1 MEDTPFALCCHWN
14 RAPSVGELTFG
25 PRLRDTQ
32 PMVASTPQPPSGGM
46 VGKKELLQWASQAS
60 GRIVTKFD
68 ELKDGDVLLRCMKET
83 WPAAYDR
90 CRRKGQP
97 RSVSGNF
104 ELMGNMFEHLELP
117 KSVLDTRGIQH
128 ASFKSCYNFL
138 VMAFFLKNLATH
150 SDFSVDFTH
159 PVDSKLAA
167 FLQAPESVASLHKGG
182 ALAPPGGSAPK
193 TSRGASSSARSTRDT
208 TPRERSS
215 SARRDRDDA
224 LESASAA
231 ALRAE
236 AALANEEANRRALL
250 AATSTSPR
258 RRRAGASGPGGIDTA
273 GAQLPSAPAWNQAGN
288 DENAAPPVE
297 LSRERSALQQA
308 RDARRKQARAAAN
321 TNTAGAGEGLEASSG
336 SVRRV
341 DSLLGRGGNRT
352 RDPKSS
358 SSSRRRPRIDGS
370 SSEYGTSDG
379 DMAPGGPQTETNRRG
394 GGLTR
399 GAVAEILSRPSP
411 TPTQPAPNERQPRTT
426 PHAPDDDDA
435 RASTPRSPPLS
446 PFRSVVAAGSN
457 PASPQTLQT
466 KTDNSER
473 KGTSKVSG
481 RLSAPPAPLLVPG
494 PDASGRL
501 WANADAADRGET
513 QLAEARFELEQLR
526 RLLDASKRERDLLE
540 RRFDVELDA
549 REARFTASTRAA
561 ADDARARIA
570 ARELQLAAERNA
582 DQRAYLHELRLV
594 AEEVAAARVADDAVI
609 DDASGANP
617 RDDPRELQEARV
629 RARLDA
635 VRGREVRALEARVQS
650 LETERAGLAEALRA
664 ATEAASVDDPA
675 SGSLSDKEQLNDV
688 AEKSPAAASAI
699 RRERAKCAELAQRV
713 RVLEATLEGE
723 RAGRER
729 EREEFKA
736 RASLGTHASGTFSFS
751 NPGGL
756 ESDRPPPS
764 GSSSKPPPFASP
776 RAVAAPSPVKAPTR
790 TGSSLDDRFDRFE
803 FSDGIA
809 PPNSESDIASGDTYR
824 RILAEQRGERK
835 IVRLEAEL
843 AKLRT
848 HNEALRRQMRAV
860 QAASF
865 EDVAVIP
872 PSDPAE
878 ADATRRAEEEAHR
891 LGADGAAADAAA
903 LLKAIDA
910 LRVAASRSSS
920 NDANDGGTDI
930 VAGALAAAADAEAAT
945 WRRAAAAAVQQ
956 RKIARLRGETRA
968 WRAALEDERT
978 ASRDA
983 GRAWRKIKSDLET
996 ARDEA
1001 IESYRRERATGGVRA
1016 SLAEE
1021 AAELAREEARAARR
1035 DAADAFAARD
1045 AATGASAGALREAR
1059 DEAAKLR
1066 LRESH
1071 WVGLIGCHRESSRV
1085 SRELAELATLH
1096 GGEAARLAVD
1106 AAAGP
1111 GAELARRRAAAEAEA
1126 ESHVEAIKA
1135 IADMIEVREAAR
1147 GTSNAIEFG
1156 RAVDRAEA
1164 AEASLNAT
1172 RDRLHVK
1179 SEEAAALALKAK
1191 RHELRAAEE
1200 SAERERAQRRAESV
1214 AAELARLSDETSLN
1228 QRRASEEMARAREE
1242 LARLREA
1249 LDDRDAA
1256 LGAGAELVERDPEL
1270 ARTVSEG
1277 KAALDAAVEGLAA
1290 SAMKAR
1296 AAVAKT
1302 ATTTPTPGRR
1312 GFFGFGGSRV
1322 ESSPAARAPKEGE
1335 GENTPSPAEA
1345 LGETDPANPP
1355 ASVTRGTIASPG
1367 AVAAAV
1373 AAATQ
1378 ALVSPKGESPANL
1391 ATLDTSPI
1399 IPAGP
1404 YGGSSVGGGGGGEGG
1419 ESPYDFLIAGGS
1431 APRTNPLDD
1440 LAAAAS
1446 AFKRGGVD
1454 ESFGS
1459 SAPTQSTSK
1468 RRVGTTA
1475 DGDDDDTRHKMSGGS
1490 PVQWLGSLLSPSA
1503 ARRAAAIP
1511 LSEANTDADDTDA
1524 EEGAPNDEPREVA
1537 TAAASPS
1544 PGLFGRF
1551 LRRSPSPGKTRMDIS
1566 PGALENPR
1574 VSRIRAES
1582 GDEGGGMSRGTS
1594 SENLSVMT
1602 GPTDSPPSESAASS
1616 LPGADEFLHK
1626 ADKRLEIKVEKSW
1639 FGLGS
1644 SPSPVRIKVRTGGTS
1659 DESSDDARD
1668 RDVDES
1674 SPTSKMTGVTRPLR
1688 TPGGSAS
1695 KKWPSPASVVKSAS
1709 RAENRAA
1716 AEFIAAAEEAARRS
1730 ASTTPGKGGR
1740 GGSAVQSP
1748 AQRREER
1755 KRRAEA
1761 EAAARRSPYSDATG
1775 GSLTTGGGLPTGS
1788 DFFNQATQ
1796 EKSWMQGLGSPSPS
1810 SKRRDAP

>member
-1 MEDTPFALCCHWN
+1 
-14 RAPSVGELTFG
+14 
-25 PRLRDTQ
+25 
-32 PMVASTPQPPSGGM
+32 MVASTPQPPSGGM

-104 ELMGNMFEHLELP
+104 ELMGNMFDHLELP

-182 ALAPPGGSAPK
+182 ALAPPGGGSAPE
-193 TSRGASSSARSTRDT
+193 TSSRAAPSSARSRRDA

-215 SARRDRDDA
+215 AARRDRDDA

-258 RRRAGASGPGGIDTA
+258 RRRAGDGGSGP
-273 GAQLPSAPAWNQAGN
+273 PPARNDAGN
-288 DENAAPPVE
+288 DENAAPPPAPPPA
-297 LSRERSALQQA
+297 SMTRERSALQQA
-308 RDARRKQARAAAN
+308 RDARRKQASRATGTSREDAP
-321 TNTAGAGEGLEASSG
+321 GEPKASG
-336 SVRRV
+336 SSRRL
-341 DSLLGRGGNRT
+341 DSLLGRGGTTGGGGGGGPR
-352 RDPKSS
+352 

-370 SSEYGTSDG
+370 SSDYGTSDG
-379 DMAPGGPQTETNRRG
+379 DMAPGGPPETNAAPR
-394 GGLTR
+394 GLTR

-411 TPTQPAPNERQPRTT
+411 PPGGVDPATVGFADGGARSAGTT
-426 PHAPDDDDA
+426 N
-435 RASTPRSPPLS
+435 TPRSPPRSS

-457 PASPQTLQT
+457 PASPQTTFQT
-466 KTDNSER
+466 TRAAPRS
-473 KGTSKVSG
+473 
-481 RLSAPPAPLLVPG
+481 SAPPAPLLVPG

-526 RLLDASKRERDLLE
+526 RLLDASRRERDLLE
-540 RRFDVELDA
+540 RRFDAELEA

-594 AEEVAAARVADDAVI
+594 AEEAAAARIADDAARGA
-609 DDASGANP
+609 DDDE
-617 RDDPRELQEARV
+617 RDAEARV

-635 VRGREVRALEARVQS
+635 VRGREVRALEARVES
-650 LETERAGLAEALRA
+650 LETERARLAEALRA
-664 ATEAASVDDPA
+664 ATEAARVDDE
-675 SGSLSDKEQLNDV
+675 SSIGDSDTVALDDV

-699 RRERAKCAELAQRV
+699 RRERAKSAELAQRV

-736 RASLGTHASGTFSFS
+736 RSLGTSLS
-751 NPGGL
+751 NSGL
-756 ESDRPPPS
+756 ESDRPGAPS
-764 GSSSKPPPFASP
+764 GSSAKPPPFASP
-776 RAVAAPSPVKAPTR
+776 RAVAAPSPVKAPPER
-790 TGSSLDDRFDRFE
+790 TGSLDGAANRFE

-809 PPNSESDIASGDTYR
+809 PNPEPSDVASGDTYR

-835 IVRLEAEL
+835 VVRLEAEL

-848 HNEALRRQMRAV
+848 HNEALRRQMRAT
-860 QAASF
+860 QEASF
-865 EDVAVIP
+865 EDVAVVP

-878 ADATRRAEEEAHR
+878 ADAMRRAEDEAHR
-891 LGADGAAADAAA
+891 LGAEGAADDAAA

-910 LRVAASRSSS
+910 LRVAASRST
-920 NDANDGGTDI
+920 NGDGDGDGGGDI
-930 VAGALAAAADAEAAT
+930 VAGAIAAAADAEAAA
-945 WRRAAAAAVQQ
+945 WRRATAAAVQQ

-968 WRAALEDERT
+968 WRAALEDERA

-1001 IESYRRERATGGVRA
+1001 VELYRRERATGGVRA

-1021 AAELAREEARAARR
+1021 ATELAREEARAARR
-1035 DAADAFAARD
+1035 EAAEAFAARD

-1135 IADMIEVREAAR
+1135 IADMIEVRDAAR
-1147 GTSNAIEFG
+1147 GVSNAVEFG

-1172 RDRLHVK
+1172 RDRLHAK

-1214 AAELARLSDETSLN
+1214 AAELARLSDETSTN

-1270 ARTVSEG
+1270 ARTVSDG
-1277 KAALDAAVEGLAA
+1277 KASLDAAAAAAAGARAAVDGIAA

-1296 AAVAKT
+1296 AAAAARAST
-1302 ATTTPTPGRR
+1302 ATATPTPGRR
-1312 GFFGFGGSRV
+1312 GFFGFGGSR
-1322 ESSPAARAPKEGE
+1322 ESSPKEGK
-1335 GENTPSPAEA
+1335 GGVTPSPAGPRDQPGA
-1345 LGETDPANPP
+1345 ADP

-1404 YGGSSVGGGGGGEGG
+1404 YGSKEGG

-1431 APRTNPLDD
+1431 APRTNPLDN

-1468 RRVGTTA
+1468 RRVGGTAA
-1475 DGDDDDTRHKMSGGS
+1475 DGDDDDAQHKMSGGS

-1524 EEGAPNDEPREVA
+1524 EGEANDEPREEA
-1537 TAAASPS
+1537 EAASS
-1544 PGLFGRF
+1544 PGLFARF

-1582 GDEGGGMSRGTS
+1582 VDEAGGMSRGTS

-1602 GPTDSPPSESAASS
+1602 GPDSPPSEGAASS

-1659 DESSDDARD
+1659 DESSDDARED
-1668 RDVDES
+1668 REDE
-1674 SPTSKMTGVTRPLR
+1674 SPTSKMTAASGGGGGGR
-1688 TPGGSAS
+1688 TPRGSAS

-1730 ASTTPGKGGR
+1730 ASTTPGKGGK

-1761 EAAARRSPYSDATG
+1761 EAAAAARSPYSDATG

>member
-1 MEDTPFALCCHWN
+1 
-14 RAPSVGELTFG
+14 
-25 PRLRDTQ
+25 
-32 PMVASTPQPPSGGM
+32 MVASTPQPPSGGM

-182 ALAPPGGSAPK
+182 ALAPPGGGSAPSK
-193 TSRGASSSARSTRDT
+193 TSRGGASSSARSSRDA
-208 TPRERSS
+208 PRERSS
-215 SARRDRDDA
+215 PARRDRDDA

-258 RRRAGASGPGGIDTA
+258 RRRGDASGGGIDAA
-273 GAQLPSAPAWNQAGN
+273 GTSSGLPPAPAWNEAGN
-288 DENAAPPVE
+288 DENAAPSTAARSTAE
-297 LSRERSALQQA
+297 FSRGERSALQQA
-308 RDARRKQARAAAN
+308 RDARRKQARAQLA
-321 TNTAGAGEGLEASSG
+321 TTADDFVGGDAPSSG

-352 RDPKSS
+352 QDDKTRSS
-358 SSSRRRPRIDGS
+358 SRRRRPRIDGS

-379 DMAPGGPQTETNRRG
+379 DMAPGGPHETNPPGR

-411 TPTQPAPNERQPRTT
+411 NERPPRTT
-426 PHAPDDDDA
+426 PTAPDLPDV
-435 RASTPRSPPLS
+435 RANTPRSPPLS
-446 PFRSVVAAGSN
+446 PFRSRSVAAGSN
-457 PASPQTLQT
+457 PSSPQTTLQT
-466 KTDNSER
+466 TDGNKRESP
-473 KGTSKVSG
+473 G
-481 RLSAPPAPLLVPG
+481 RYPRSSAPPAPLLVPG

-513 QLAEARFELEQLR
+513 QLAEARFELERLR

-594 AEEVAAARVADDAVI
+594 AEEVAAARFADDVSVNVNVN
-609 DDASGANP
+609 DADP
-617 RDDPRELQEARV
+617 RDDPREDAEARV

-635 VRGREVRALEARVQS
+635 VRGREVRALEQRVQS
-650 LETERAGLAEALRA
+650 LETERARLAEALRA
-664 ATEAASVDDPA
+664 ATEAAVVDDDRA
-675 SGSLSDKEQLNDV
+675 SGSLSGVSSDAARLDDV

-699 RRERAKCAELAQRV
+699 RGLRAKNAELTQRV

-729 EREEFKA
+729 EREEFKS
-736 RASLGTHASGTFSFS
+736 RASLGTRAPNSSFS
-751 NPGGL
+751 NLGL
-756 ESDRPPPS
+756 ESDRQPPS

-776 RAVAAPSPVKAPTR
+776 RAVAAPSPSKAPKR
-790 TGSSLDDRFDRFE
+790 TGSSLDGANRFE
-803 FSDGIA
+803 FSDSA
-809 PPNSESDIASGDTYR
+809 ANVESDVASGDTYR

-835 IVRLEAEL
+835 VVRLEAEL
-843 AKLRT
+843 AKLRA

-860 QAASF
+860 QEASF

-878 ADATRRAEEEAHR
+878 ADAMRRAEEEAHR

-903 LLKAIDA
+903 FLKAIDA
-910 LRVAASRSSS
+910 LRVATSAASRSNP
-920 NDANDGGTDI
+920 NDDDGGDGTDI
-930 VAGALAAAADAEAAT
+930 VAGALAAAADAEAAA

-968 WRAALEDERT
+968 WRAALEDERA

-1147 GTSNAIEFG
+1147 GVSNAIEFG

-1172 RDRLHVK
+1172 RDRLHAK

-1270 ARTVSEG
+1270 ARSVSEG
-1277 KAALDAAVEGLAA
+1277 KAALDAVAALTAEAVDGIAA

-1296 AAVAKT
+1296 AAAASRAST
-1302 ATTTPTPGRR
+1302 ATREGTPTPGRR
-1312 GFFGFGGSRV
+1312 GFFGFGGSR
-1322 ESSPAARAPKEGE
+1322 ESSPAVRAQKEGE
-1335 GENTPSPAEA
+1335 GEVTPSP
-1345 LGETDPANPP
+1345 GKTDP

-1399 IPAGP
+1399 IPSGA
-1404 YGGSSVGGGGGGEGG
+1404 YGGSSVGGGGEGG

-1431 APRTNPLDD
+1431 APRPTNPLDD

-1459 SAPTQSTSK
+1459 SAGATQSTSE
-1468 RRVGTTA
+1468 RLPRGTTA
-1475 DGDDDDTRHKMSGGS
+1475 DGDDDDTTHKMSGGS

-1524 EEGAPNDEPREVA
+1524 EEGEPPNDEP
-1537 TAAASPS
+1537 ASEKS
-1544 PGLFGRF
+1544 PGLFARF
-1551 LRRSPSPGKTRMDIS
+1551 LRRSPSPGKTRMDVS

-1602 GPTDSPPSESAASS
+1602 EADSPPPSESAASS
-1616 LPGADEFLHK
+1616 LPGADAFLHK

-1659 DESSDDARD
+1659 DESSDDAND
-1668 RDVDES
+1668 LDE
-1674 SPTSKMTGVTRPLR
+1674 SPTSKMTSKMTPQAGR

-1716 AEFIAAAEEAARRS
+1716 AEFIAAAEEVKRRS
-1730 ASTTPGKGGR
+1730 ASTTPGKGGK
-1740 GGSAVQSP
+1740 GGSSSGVQSP

-1761 EAAARRSPYSDATG
+1761 EAAQRRSPYSDATG

-1796 EKSWMQGLGSPSPS
+1796 EKSWMQGLGGSPSPS

>member
-1 MEDTPFALCCHWN
+1 
-14 RAPSVGELTFG
+14 
-25 PRLRDTQ
+25 
-32 PMVASTPQPPSGGM
+32 MVASTPQPPSGGM

-138 VMAFFLKNLATH
+138 VMAFFQKNLATH

-182 ALAPPGGSAPK
+182 ALAAPGGGSAPE
-193 TSRGASSSARSTRDT
+193 TSSRAAPSSARSRRDA

-215 SARRDRDDA
+215 AARRDRDDA

-236 AALANEEANRRALL
+236 AALANEEANRRALF

-258 RRRAGASGPGGIDTA
+258 RRRGDGGSGP
-273 GAQLPSAPAWNQAGN
+273 NEAGN
-288 DENAAPPVE
+288 DENAAPPPAPPPA
-297 LSRERSALQQA
+297 SMTRERSALQQA
-308 RDARRKQARAAAN
+308 RDARRKQASRAAGTSREDAP
-321 TNTAGAGEGLEASSG
+321 GEPKASG
-336 SVRRV
+336 SSRRL
-341 DSLLGRGGNRT
+341 DSLLGRGGGGGGGGGGT
-352 RDPKSS
+352 R

-370 SSEYGTSDG
+370 SSDYGTSDG
-379 DMAPGGPQTETNRRG
+379 DMAPGGPPETNAAPR
-394 GGLTR
+394 GLTR

-411 TPTQPAPNERQPRTT
+411 PPGGVDPATSGFADGGARSAGTT
-426 PHAPDDDDA
+426 N
-435 RASTPRSPPLS
+435 TPRSPPRSS

-457 PASPQTLQT
+457 PASPRTFQTIPDDSRRTFQT
-466 KTDNSER
+466 IFEFPNVPGPRS
-473 KGTSKVSG
+473 
-481 RLSAPPAPLLVPG
+481 SAPPAPLLVPG

-526 RLLDASKRERDLLE
+526 RLLDASRRERDLLE
-540 RRFDVELDA
+540 RRFDAELEA

-594 AEEVAAARVADDAVI
+594 AEEAAAARIADD
-609 DDASGANP
+609 DERDA
-617 RDDPRELQEARV
+617 EAGV

-635 VRGREVRALEARVQS
+635 VRGREVRALEARVES
-650 LETERAGLAEALRA
+650 LETERARLAEALRA
-664 ATEAASVDDPA
+664 ATEAARVEDESIGD
-675 SGSLSDKEQLNDV
+675 SDAVALNDV

-699 RRERAKCAELAQRV
+699 RRERAKSAELAQRV

-736 RASLGTHASGTFSFS
+736 RSLGTSLSRS
-751 NPGGL
+751 GL
-756 ESDRPPPS
+756 ESDRPGAPS
-764 GSSSKPPPFASP
+764 GSSAKPPPFASP
-776 RAVAAPSPVKAPTR
+776 RAVAASSPVKAPPER
-790 TGSSLDDRFDRFE
+790 TGSLDGGANRFE
-803 FSDGIA
+803 FLDGTKA
-809 PPNSESDIASGDTYR
+809 EPNAEPSCVASGDTYR

-835 IVRLEAEL
+835 VVRLEAEL

-860 QAASF
+860 QEASF
-865 EDVAVIP
+865 EDVAVVP

-878 ADATRRAEEEAHR
+878 ADAMRRAEDEAHR
-891 LGADGAAADAAA
+891 LGAEGAADDAAA

-910 LRVAASRSSS
+910 LRVAASRST
-920 NDANDGGTDI
+920 NGDGDGDGGGDI
-930 VAGALAAAADAEAAT
+930 IAGAIAAAADAEAAA
-945 WRRAAAAAVQQ
+945 WRRATAAAVQQ

-968 WRAALEDERT
+968 WRAALEDERA

-1001 IESYRRERATGGVRA
+1001 KELYRRERATGGVRA

-1021 AAELAREEARAARR
+1021 ATELAREEARAARR
-1035 DAADAFAARD
+1035 EAAEAFAARD

-1135 IADMIEVREAAR
+1135 IADMIEVRDAA
-1147 GTSNAIEFG
+1147 GGVSNAVEFG

-1172 RDRLHVK
+1172 RDRLHAK

-1270 ARTVSEG
+1270 ARTVSDG
-1277 KAALDAAVEGLAA
+1277 KAALDDAAGARAAVDGIAA

-1296 AAVAKT
+1296 AAAAARAST
-1302 ATTTPTPGRR
+1302 ATATPTSGRR
-1312 GFFGFGGSRV
+1312 GFFGFGGSR
-1322 ESSPAARAPKEGE
+1322 ESSPKEGK
-1335 GENTPSPAEA
+1335 GGVTPGVPAESR
-1345 LGETDPANPP
+1345 DPEAADPS
-1355 ASVTRGTIASPG
+1355 SVTRGTIASPG

-1378 ALVSPKGESPANL
+1378 ALVSPKGESPRENL

-1404 YGGSSVGGGGGGEGG
+1404 YGEGG

-1431 APRTNPLDD
+1431 APRSNPLDD

-1459 SAPTQSTSK
+1459 SAPTQSTSE
-1468 RRVGTTA
+1468 RRVGGTAA
-1475 DGDDDDTRHKMSGGS
+1475 DGDDDDAQHKMSGGS

-1524 EEGAPNDEPREVA
+1524 EGEPNDERREEA
-1537 TAAASPS
+1537 EAASS
-1544 PGLFGRF
+1544 PGIFARF

-1582 GDEGGGMSRGTS
+1582 VDEAGGMSRGTS

-1602 GPTDSPPSESAASS
+1602 GPDSPPSEGAASS

-1668 RDVDES
+1668 DRDE
-1674 SPTSKMTGVTRPLR
+1674 SPTSKMTAASEDNGR
-1688 TPGGSAS
+1688 TPRGSAS

-1730 ASTTPGKGGR
+1730 ASTTPGKGGK

-1761 EAAARRSPYSDATG
+1761 EAAAAARSPYSDATG